1 MKARRG
7 VVVVLALLVAVSPAL
22 AATKAEKARQKA
34 LAAKID
40 AILAEPGAARGFW
53 GVEVVALRSG
63 TTLYA
68 RNAEKLFTPASN
80 AKLFITAAALA
91 LIGPEHKFRTTVE
104 AASAPD
110 RYGRIAGD
118 LVLVGRGDPNLSGRT
133 LPFKTRTERDQPPV
147 FVLEQLADQLAARG
161 VRVVEGDVVAD
172 DTYYIFERYAE
183 GWSYDDLAHAWG
195 APVSALAL
203 NDNVLFVRILPGER
217 PGEKAFVTLDP
228 FPESFQIDNRLVT
241 TAAGS
246 GPRNIVVD
254 RRPGS
259 STLTLWGSIPADD
272 TGASEAIALEDP
284 ADFSARIFRR
294 LLERRG
300 INVYGNARARHQ
312 EPMGLPTFH
321 VTATASAGGGPAE
334 TGSAATSQPVVL
346 AAHESLPLAED
357 LRVIN
362 KVSQNLHAEMA
373 LRLLGREKGTAGS
386 IDAGLKVLQSF
397 VTQAGVNPAEV
408 VLYDGSGLSR
418 KNLVSPRALV
428 GLLRYAA
435 AQPWGGAYRETLPV
449 AGQDG
454 SLAER
459 FHNTPAEGRVQG
471 KTGSMEHVKSL
482 SGYLTTL
489 AGEPVAFSIL
499 SNNHTFSYEEAD
511 AVIDRIVQ
519 AVVDD
524 RAPAPRKR

>member
-1 MKARRG
+1 M
-7 VVVVLALLVAVSPAL
+7 VLALILVSIPAFTT
-22 AATKAEKARQKA
+22 TKAERARQKA

-40 AILAEPGAARGFW
+40 AILAEPAAARGFW
-53 GVEVVALRSG
+53 GIRVVSLRSG
-63 TTLYA
+63 TTLYE

-80 AKLFITAAALA
+80 TKLFVTAAALA

-104 AASAPD
+104 AAAAPD

-133 LPFKTRTERDQPPV
+133 LPYKKRTERAQPPV
-147 FVLEQLADQLAARG
+147 FVLEQLADQIAARG
-161 VRVVEGDVVAD
+161 VRVIEGDVVAD
-172 DTYYIFERYAE
+172 DTYFVFERYAE
-183 GWSYDDLAHAWG
+183 GWSYDDVVRAWG
-195 APVSALAL
+195 APVSALAI
-203 NDNVLFVRILPGER
+203 NDNVLFIRILPGER
-217 PGEKAFVTLDP
+217 AGEKAFVTLDP

-259 STLTLWGSIPADD
+259 ATLTLWGSIPADD
-272 TGASEAIALEDP
+272 AGTSEAIALEDP

-300 INVYGNARARHQ
+300 INVYGSARARHQ

-321 VTATASAGGGPAE
+321 VTARASAGGGQVE
-334 TGSAATSQPVVL
+334 TGSATPQPVVL
-346 AAHESLPLAED
+346 AAHESLPLVED

-386 IDAGLKVLQSF
+386 IEAGLKVLQSF
-397 VTQAGVNPAEV
+397 VTQAGLDPAEV

-418 KNLVSPRALV
+418 KNLVSPRALA

-435 AQPWGGAYRETLPV
+435 GQPWGEAYRETLPV
-449 AGQDG
+449 AGEDG

-459 FHNTPAEGRVQG
+459 FLGTAARGRVQA

-482 SGYLTTL
+482 SGYATTER
-489 AGEPVAFSIL
+489 GEPIAFVIL
-499 SNNHTFSYEEAD
+499 SNNHTLTYEEAD
-511 AVIDRIVQ
+511 AVIDRIVR
-519 AVVDD
+519 AVVEDG
-524 RAPAPRKR
+524 AAKQGKR

>member
-1 MKARRG
+1 MHKRCRVA
-7 VVVVLALLVAVSPAL
+7 VVVVLILIASQAV
-22 AATKAEKARQKA
+22 AATKAEKARQKV

-40 AILAEPGAARGFW
+40 AILAEPQAARGFW
-53 GVEVVALRSG
+53 GVEVVSLRSG
-63 TTLYA
+63 TTLYE

-80 AKLFITAAALA
+80 TKLFITAAALA

-104 AASAPD
+104 AAAAPD
-110 RYGRIAGD
+110 RYGRISGD
-118 LVLVGRGDPNLSGRT
+118 LMLVGRGDPNLSGRT
-133 LPFKTRTERDQPPV
+133 LPYKTRTERGQPPV

-172 DTYYIFERYAE
+172 DTYFVFERYAE
-183 GWSYDDLAHAWG
+183 GWSYDDVARAWG
-195 APVSALAL
+195 APVSALSL
-203 NDNVLFVRILPGER
+203 NDNVLFIRILPGER
-217 PGEKAFVTLDP
+217 AGEKAFVTLDP
-228 FPESFQIDNRLVT
+228 FPETFQIDNRLVT

-246 GPRNIVVD
+246 GPRNVVVD
-254 RRPGS
+254 RQPGS
-259 STLTLWGSIPADD
+259 NTLTLWGSIPADD
-272 TGASEAIALEDP
+272 TGTSEAIALEDP

-300 INVYGNARARHQ
+300 INVYGKARARHQ

-321 VTATASAGGGPAE
+321 VTATASAGGGPVE
-334 TGSAATSQPVVL
+334 TGSAVPRTVVL
-346 AAHESLPLAED
+346 ATHESLPLLED

-386 IDAGLKVLQSF
+386 IEAGLSVLQF
-397 VTQAGVNPAEV
+397 FLTPAGVNPAEV

-418 KNLVSPRALV
+418 KNLVSPRAVV

-435 AQPWGGAYRETLPV
+435 GQPWGAAYRETLPV

-459 FHNTPAEGRVQG
+459 FRGTGAEGRVQA

-489 AGEPVAFSIL
+489 GGEPIAFSIL
-499 SNNHTFSYEEAD
+499 SNNHTFSYEQAD

-524 RAPAPRKR
+524 RTARRRKK